1 MNVEEPKVN
10 ELYREVILDHYR
22 NPRNKGKLENPDVS
36 WEGKNPLC
44 GDEVEIT
51 LKLDGGRIMDI
62 KSLGRGCSIS
72 QASGSMM
79 TELVLGRSIEDVR
92 KTIEAF
98 KGMMLKGVPC
108 PEELDDLRALEGVKH
123 YPVRIKCALL
133 AWDTLELALEQAAQ
147 KKKVTVDDLK
157 EALKQVT
164 DPEIGISI
172 MELGLIYGIELDDKK
187 CRIKMTLTGPGCPA
201 GGQILAAVH
210 HVARMTTGLEDVHV
224 DLVWD
229 PPWDPKTM
237 ASDEVKF
244 MLGLL

>member
-1 MNVEEPKVN
+1 MNVEEPKLD

-22 NPRNKGKLENPDVS
+22 NPRNRGKLENPDIS

-51 LKLDGGRIMDI
+51 LKLDGGQIAQIR
-62 KSLGRGCSIS
+62 SLGRGCSIS

-79 TELVLGRSIEDVR
+79 TELVRGKSVEEVR

-98 KGMMLKGVPC
+98 KNMMLKGDRC
-108 PEELDDLRALEGVKH
+108 PEELEDLKALEGVRH
-123 YPVRIKCALL
+123 YPVRLKCALL
-133 AWDTLELALEQAAQ
+133 AWDTLELALQHGPQ
-147 KKKVTVDDLK
+147 KKVTAEDLK

-172 MELGLIYGIELDDKK
+172 VDLGLIYGIELDENK
-187 CRIKMTLTGPGCPA
+187 CRIRMTLTGPGCPA

-210 HVARMTTGLEDVHV
+210 HVARMTTGLEDVQV

-229 PPWDPKTM
+229 PPWDPRTM

-244 MLGLL
+244 MLGLM